1 MIKNWIMAKR
11 AEWKVKGLFYGTIA
25 SFVDSKSGR
34 LQTILN
40 LIDSVKGLTGEELRT
55 EFISGLA
62 GIIHNEAEQ
71 SRQEN
76 VNVEQWND
84 SLIDKV
90 EVI

>member
-1 MIKNWIMAKR
+1 MITYFRMKM
-11 AEWKVKGLFYGTIA
+11 AEWKVKSLFYGTIA

-62 GIIHNEAEQ
+62 GIIHDEAELA
-71 SRQEN
+71 RQEN
-76 VNVEQWND
+76 TNE
-84 SLIDKV
+84 
-90 EVI
+90 E

>member
-1 MIKNWIMAKR
+1 MITYWKMKM
-11 AEWKVKGLFYGTIA
+11 AEWRVKGLFYGTIA

-55 EFISGLA
+55 EFIAGLA

-71 SRQEN
+71 TRQNETN
-76 VNVEQWND
+76 E
-84 SLIDKV
+84 
-90 EVI
+90 E

>member
-1 MIKNWIMAKR
+1 MITYWKMKM
-11 AEWKVKGLFYGTIA
+11 AEWKVKGLFYGTVV

-62 GIIHNEAEQ
+62 GIIHDEAEHA
-71 SRQEN
+71 RQNE
-76 VNVEQWND
+76 VNE
-84 SLIDKV
+84 
-90 EVI
+90 E

>member
-1 MIKNWIMAKR
+1 MITYFRMKM

-40 LIDSVKGLTGEELRT
+40 LIDSVKGLAGEELRT

-62 GIIHNEAEQ
+62 GIIHDEAEQ
-71 SRQEN
+71 ERQNETN
-76 VNVEQWND
+76 KE
-84 SLIDKV
+84 
-90 EVI
+90 